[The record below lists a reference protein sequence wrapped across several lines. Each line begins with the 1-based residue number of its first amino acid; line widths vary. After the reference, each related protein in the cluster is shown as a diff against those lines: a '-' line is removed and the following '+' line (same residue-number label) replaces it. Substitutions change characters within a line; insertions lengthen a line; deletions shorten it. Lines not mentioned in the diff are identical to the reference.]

1 MNDGEDKGI
10 YNPFIRPCL
19 VIDCL
24 IEVDFDENPSVKI
37 TRLSNYLHQLQ
48 GGSDFQVLQMASN
61 SLGNFDWEDLR

>member
-1 MNDGEDKGI
+1 MINKMPLLISTVGT
-10 YNPFIRPCL
+10 
-19 VIDCL
+19 DCL

-61 SLGNFDWEDLR
+61 SLGNSI